1 MLCSQGRSRPHAGD
15 CLHSYCPGL
24 TSPQAHTHSSDHKT
38 HCSDPATCHALGDSA
53 VPRPPHLPARCPPA
67 VTSLLLPQQRRQRPR
82 LGQLLVHITAKPVR
96 HPTAMAL
103 QSYRSTHP
111 AFYHL
116 ASHGNPPNPWEPACM
131 RESPNTTNPS
141 CFPSQ
146 CKYIMAGQDVI
157 FPPCPT
163 ARCIRRGSSFIS
175 EKPGSPTRRA
185 GTSWDLSYTGTGDTK
200 DDYTS
205 LLRDFGHGAELG

>member
-1 MLCSQGRSRPHAGD
+1 MLSPDLHTSLHGAHLQSLPCFCPSSAGRGQGWD
-15 CLHSYCPGL
+15 
-24 TSPQAHTHSSDHKT
+24 SSL
-38 HCSDPATCHALGDSA
+38 C
-53 VPRPPHLPARCPPA
+53 
-67 VTSLLLPQQRRQRPR
+67 TSLLSLLGTPRPWHCR
-82 LGQLLVHITAKPVR
+82 VIGVHILR
-96 HPTAMAL
+96 
-103 QSYRSTHP
+103 
-111 AFYHL
+111 FYHL